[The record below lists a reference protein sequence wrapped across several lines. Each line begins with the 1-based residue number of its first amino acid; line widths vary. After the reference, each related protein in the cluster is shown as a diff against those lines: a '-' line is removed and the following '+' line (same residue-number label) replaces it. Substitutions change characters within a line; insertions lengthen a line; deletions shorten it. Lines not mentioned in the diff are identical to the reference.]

1 VERTLDGW
9 WNGNRWR
16 ANTRIMKHAAQKGAL
31 TIVVLLV
38 IITAVPA
45 QEVNGRSDIHDLSEK
60 VVTWDANTF
69 PGFYSDI
76 DSNFSTEYLT
86 FRLPKTNP
94 DISTA
99 VLSDQMDA
107 DGNRGI
113 VYNSTAKPID
123 FNFHSWG
130 KFELIGFL
138 GEYCFAAYDSNPP
151 GQSVPFLYS
160 KSEDRNLM
168 AKERISKILID
179 RDDELTFNSS
189 SPLKLEEDYEL
200 AIKAVDVDGKKIH
213 LELTKDGKAVDSKV
227 ISPSIENAAIGDN
240 TYYFSKDL
248 GDIKDKINI
257 VIIAVHF
264 KNVFSSAGNIVA
276 TIDEEFQISDEPIP
290 IKLDQQFDKLSVKG
304 VDPTT
309 MTIVLDNKDNPI
321 TLRKNQDIKLMNNFY
336 IHTADQ
342 DDSNPLRYYLYYIE
356 SYESPLVEDSENWSD
371 NCQKDSSKIINAT
384 DVLNDSFYEG
394 DELTYK
400 NKIINGNFIINRSNL
415 MWVRMNRTLYDIN
428 SYQLSKDGSSINSS
442 ILIENSTINGNVDF
456 SNALFQGYISFYN
469 TTINGNVTFFGSE
482 FKGYAN
488 FMKSNFSG
496 SAIFTGSQFDNYA
509 DFSDSQFN
517 GIADFRDSKFKGE
530 VYFGDLTNK
539 YNGSR
544 FIGDASFNDSQFNG
558 FTNFSGSRFKKIAYF
573 IDSLF
578 NGYTEFWHTQFDD
591 ITDFKWATFDY
602 DAMFS
607 DSVFQGNTS
616 FNSCQFKDA
625 FFERAKLNILDLSGT
640 KYGILKVRWN
650 NISELV
656 YDDAA
661 YMSLIQNFKN
671 LGYFEDADNCYY
683 KFRVEQYKHFNSS
696 FNSGSS
702 LLDWVGQLQIGK
714 FLAPIDLAAGIFYG
728 YGKKPLNSLFWSII
742 CIFLF
747 GAIWTIVGLDEREDR
762 TRRGILEKY
771 GFSEEDPSKKSLD
784 GRDWRRNL
792 HNLFQAM
799 AFSTTIFLSG
809 TKLFIDPPDLPETQ
823 KWSRSM
829 VKTIFTAERVLGAFF
844 SILFFLALGATVV
857 R

>member
-1 VERTLDGW
+1 
-9 WNGNRWR
+9 
-16 ANTRIMKHAAQKGAL
+16 MKHAAQKGAL
-31 TIVVLLV
+31 MIVVLTV
-38 IITAVPA
+38 IITAVAA
-45 QEVNGRSDIHDLSEK
+45 QEMNGRSDTHNLSEK

-86 FRLPKTNP
+86 FRLPKINP
-94 DISTA
+94 DTSTA
-99 VLSDQMDA
+99 VLSDQMDG

-113 VYNSTAKPID
+113 IYDSKAKPID
-123 FNFHSWG
+123 FNFYSWG
-130 KFELIGFL
+130 KFERIGFL
-138 GEYCFAAYDSNPP
+138 GECYFAAYDSNPP

-179 RDDELTFNSS
+179 SDDELTFNSS
-189 SPLKLEEDYEL
+189 SPLMLEEGYEL
-200 AIKAVDVDGKKIH
+200 AIKAVDVDGKKIQ
-213 LELTKDGKAVDSKV
+213 LVLTKDDKAVDSKV
-227 ISPSIENAAIGDN
+227 ISLSIENAAIGDK

-264 KNVFSSAGNIVA
+264 KNVFSSAGNIIA
-276 TIDEEFQISDEPIP
+276 TIDGEFQISDEPTP
-290 IKLDQQFDKLSVKG
+290 IRLDQQFDKLSVRM

-309 MTIVLDNKDNPI
+309 MTIKLDNKDNPI
-321 TLRKNQDIKLMNNFY
+321 TLRKSQDIKLINNFY

-342 DDSNPLRYYLYYIE
+342 DDSDPLRYYLYYIE
-356 SYESPLVEDSENWSD
+356 SYESPLVEDSENWVD
-371 NCQKDSSKIINAT
+371 NCQKDTSRIINAT

-394 DELTYK
+394 KYDGKELLYK
-400 NKIINGNFIINRSNL
+400 NKTINGNLIINKSKL
-415 MWVRMNRTLYDIN
+415 MPIRMNRTLDDIN
-428 SYQLSKDGSSINSS
+428 SYQLSEYASSINSS

-456 SNALFQGYISFYN
+456 SNALFQWYISFYN
-469 TTINGNVTFFGSE
+469 TTINGNVTFSGSE
-482 FKGYAN
+482 FKGYAT
-488 FMKSNFSG
+488 FMHSNFSG

-517 GIADFRDSKFKGE
+517 GIADFGDSKFYDK

-544 FIGDASFNDSQFNG
+544 FIRDASFNDSLFNG
-558 FTNFSGSRFKKIAYF
+558 VTDFSGSRFKKIAYF
-573 IDSLF
+573 IDSQF
-578 NGYTEFWHTQFDD
+578 NGYAKFWRTQFDN
-591 ITDFKWATFDY
+591 ITDFKWATFEY

-616 FNSCQFKDA
+616 FNLCQFKNDV

-696 FNSGSS
+696 YNSGSS

-714 FLAPIDLAAGIFYG
+714 FLAPIDFAAGIFYG

-742 CIFLF
+742 SIFLF
-747 GAIWTIVGLDEREDR
+747 GTIWTIVGLDERKDR

-771 GFSEEDPSKKSLD
+771 GFSEEGTSKKSLD

-809 TKLFIDPPDLPETQ
+809 TKLFVDPPDLPETQ
-823 KWSRSM
+823 KWSKSM